1 MGLDKSNVAACLRA
15 NRARR
20 QISREELSKMTGI
33 SESALATYENAE
45 VVMSFENA
53 WAIADAFG
61 MSMDELFERK
71 KPTRV

>member
-1 MGLDKSNVAACLRA
+1 
-15 NRARR
+15 
-20 QISREELSKMTGI
+20 MTGI